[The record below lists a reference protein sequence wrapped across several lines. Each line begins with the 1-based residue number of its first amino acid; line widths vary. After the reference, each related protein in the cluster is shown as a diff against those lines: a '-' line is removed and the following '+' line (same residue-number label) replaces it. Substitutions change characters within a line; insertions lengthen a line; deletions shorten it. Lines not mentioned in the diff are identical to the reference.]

1 MLAIMQWTLLTP
13 DKTGRI
19 AYLAKRY
26 FWWSAADE
34 NGHSLPRMIAQ
45 IMQLGSYDDILSLE
59 GITDRDV
66 LADVMRNSAAG
77 WFDDRSWDFW
87 RGRLSHSDSGDIPE
101 LRPKRT
107 FAHARTL

>member
-1 MLAIMQWTLLTP
+1 MQRTLLTP

-19 AYLAKRY
+19 VDLAKRY
-26 FWWSAADE
+26 FWWSSAHE
-34 NGHSLPRMIAQ
+34 NGHTLHRMIAQ
-45 IMQLGSYDDILSLE
+45 IMRLGSYDDILSLE
-59 GITDRDV
+59 GIAGPEV

-87 RGRLSHSDSGDIPE
+87 RARLSHSGIGDIPE
-101 LRPKRT
+101 RRPKRT